1 MSAPRVVAVATFARS
16 EYSSCLPLLK
26 RIAADDDMILSL
38 LVSGMHLSSRF
49 GMTVKD
55 IEADGFL
62 IDERIEMNLSD
73 DTPAG
78 LASAVG
84 QAAAGI
90 GAALSRRKP
99 DILLV
104 VGDRFELIG
113 LAGAALPF
121 NIPIAHVSGG
131 DVTEGAADNQVRH
144 AMTKLSH
151 LHFVSMQEHA
161 DRILQMGE
169 EPWRVHVTGDPALDS
184 LREMQL
190 LTRTE
195 LERDLGMPLT
205 PPVLVATY
213 HPTTLG
219 AMSAA
224 EEIDVFLAGLVRVPA
239 TVVMTYPNADA
250 GHRVILDRVK
260 AFAGSRERV
269 CLVPSLG
276 QRRYY
281 SLLALADAIVGN
293 SSSGIW
299 EAPSFR
305 LPAVNVGDRQ
315 RGRKRAANV
324 LDAPVDSE
332 AIAVAI
338 RQALTPA
345 FRASLAGVV
354 NPYGDGHAAER
365 IVSVLKKA
373 PLGTALLQ
381 KRFMDRTFDKESR

>member
-1 MSAPRVVAVATFARS
+1 
-16 EYSSCLPLLK
+16 
-26 RIAADDDMILSL
+26 
-38 LVSGMHLSSRF
+38 
-49 GMTVKD
+49 
-55 IEADGFL
+55 
-62 IDERIEMNLSD
+62 
-73 DTPAG
+73 
-78 LASAVG
+78 
-84 QAAAGI
+84 
-90 GAALSRRKP
+90 
-99 DILLV
+99 
-104 VGDRFELIG
+104 
-113 LAGAALPF
+113 
-121 NIPIAHVSGG
+121 
-131 DVTEGAADNQVRH
+131 
-144 AMTKLSH
+144 
-151 LHFVSMQEHA
+151 MQEHA